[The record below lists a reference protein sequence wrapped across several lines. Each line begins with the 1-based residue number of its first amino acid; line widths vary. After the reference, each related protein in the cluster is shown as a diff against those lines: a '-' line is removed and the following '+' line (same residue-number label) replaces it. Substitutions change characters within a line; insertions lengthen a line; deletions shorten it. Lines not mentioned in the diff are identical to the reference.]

1 MSLPWRHFVPESSRG
16 GMWGSAAGPK
26 LHQLRVFSPGRN
38 TKRTF
43 ILNQQ
48 FVSRN
53 PEPVCMSLT
62 CSGPDRWTQFF
73 SPVDILF
80 VRLEMRLQW
89 GKETEPSRTDPVSAD
104 DGFTATEWE
113 DEAGSVGSGVFV
125 PESRRQLRTRWVL
138 TGSVTLHQFVVRSLF
153 VEVQN
158 VVKCG
163 FFSSGE
169 FKVSVVW
176 IWWTLN
182 EPQLIWCQTSSVYCD
197 SDPVSEKL
205 NQWKPQN
212 VIRINHC

>member
-16 GMWGSAAGPK
+16 GTWGSAAGPK

-138 TGSVTLHQFVVRSLF
+138 TGSVTLHQFGVYSSKSRMWWNVASFLLLVNLKFPSFESDELWTSRSWSDVKLLLF
-153 VEVQN
+153 TATRILLM
-158 VVKCG
+158 
-163 FFSSGE
+163 SS
-169 FKVSVVW
+169 W
-176 IWWTLN
+176 ISKNLKM
-182 EPQLIWCQTSSVYCD
+182 SS
-197 SDPVSEKL
+197 E
-205 NQWKPQN
+205 
-212 VIRINHC
+212 